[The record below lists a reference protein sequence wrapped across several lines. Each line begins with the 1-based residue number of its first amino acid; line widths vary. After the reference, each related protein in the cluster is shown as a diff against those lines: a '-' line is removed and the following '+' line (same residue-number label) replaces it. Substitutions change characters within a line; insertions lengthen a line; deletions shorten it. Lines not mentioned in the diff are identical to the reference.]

1 MSAID
6 STPSR
11 HVHFVARLLA
21 TNWPDLEHLTE
32 RDVDAQ
38 PARFVTGVTNWVLQT
53 YLHVREGLHSAGIKT
68 SISESIR
75 PHCVNVVHRD
85 RLNRLSRA
93 AKHATIVGAR
103 ADRPP
108 FELSDFEVLQNDVQP
123 LSEHQF
129 YIPFWP
135 QPGLIARDPARGLEI
150 RNVAYMGNTGTTSPW
165 LQSASFRNGLAAMG
179 VNFEI
184 RKKRWSD
191 YSDVD
196 LVIGHRGEAPCML
209 IHKPA
214 SKLINAWLAGS
225 PALLGDEPAYLSL
238 KRDPLDY
245 VSITSAEDVVQ
256 AIQKFRA
263 DPGLYKRFVT
273 NGFERSRA
281 YTVAQ
286 TTERWLRLL
295 LDHALVEDQRVRA
308 NKTWPDQLR
317 RLARQKM
324 QSKMFKWQYQ
334 REIDRTKRNRQ
345 PDELLAN

>member
-1 MSAID
+1 MPSD
-6 STPSR
+6 STSSR

-21 TNWPDLEHLTE
+21 TNWPDLDRLTE
-32 RDVDAQ
+32 QDINLQ
-38 PARFVTGVTNWVLQT
+38 PTRFVTGVTNWVLQT
-53 YLHVREGLHSAGIKT
+53 YLHVRDKLHDAGVAT
-68 SISESIR
+68 SISETIR

-85 RLNRLSRA
+85 RLNGLSRA

-108 FELSDFEVLQNDVQP
+108 FELADFEVLQNDVQ
-123 LSEHQF
+123 LLEAHQF

-135 QPGLIARDPARGLEI
+135 QPGLIGRDATRGREI

-165 LQSASFRNGLAAMG
+165 LQSPAFSEALHRMG
-179 VNFEI
+179 ISFEI

-209 IHKPA
+209 VHKPA

-225 PALLGDEPAYLSL
+225 PALLGDEPAYLSI
-238 KRDPLDY
+238 RRGPLDY
-245 VSITSAEDVVQ
+245 VSINSADDVLEAVRR
-256 AIQKFRA
+256 FRQ
-263 DPGLYKRFVT
+263 DPGLYDQFIK

-281 YTVAQ
+281 FTVTE

-295 LDHALVEDQRVRA
+295 LDRALPEDRHVRA
-308 NKTWPDQLR
+308 RKTWADQVR
-317 RLARQKM
+317 RLALQKL
-324 QSKMFKWQYQ
+324 QSKRFKWQYQ
-334 REIDRTKRNRQ
+334 REILRNKRMHAPEER
-345 PDELLAN
+345 LLAN